1 VSEDAMLTE
10 EIKNE
15 IGKLG
20 LSDRLLLIEDVWDEI
35 AKSNTSI
42 PLPQWQKKE
51 LDTRLAAYQSRENQT
66 KAWHEVH
73 NELRGK
79 YK

>member
-1 VSEDAMLTE
+1 MRTE

-20 LSDRLLLIEDVWDEI
+20 LADRLLLIEDVWDEI
-35 AKSNTSI
+35 AKSNTTI
-42 PLPQWQKKE
+42 PLPEWQKLE
-51 LDTRLAAYQSRENQT
+51 LDKRLMAYENGT
-66 KAWHEVH
+66 KETSEWSDVH
-73 NELRGK
+73 HELRAK

>member
-1 VSEDAMLTE
+1 MLTE

-51 LDTRLAAYQSRENQT
+51 LDTRLAA
-66 KAWHEVH
+66 
-73 NELRGK
+73 
-79 YK
+79 